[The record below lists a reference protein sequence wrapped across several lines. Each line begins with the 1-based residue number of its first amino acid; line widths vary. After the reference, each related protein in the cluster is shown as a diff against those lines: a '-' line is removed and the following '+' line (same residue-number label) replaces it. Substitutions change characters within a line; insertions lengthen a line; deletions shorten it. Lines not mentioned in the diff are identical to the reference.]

1 MAAETKKYIFKFETT
16 SKEEVTIDGGGN
28 RSTRSARLLDAN
40 FFFFFFFG
48 CNRKRGENRSKS
60 RVSLSVPELA
70 FCVARRLMKETDEKG
85 EVAEGTKLK
94 IRGKRKDSALVSFKR
109 VF

>member
-1 MAAETKKYIFKFETT
+1 M
-16 SKEEVTIDGGGN
+16 
-28 RSTRSARLLDAN
+28 
-40 FFFFFFFG
+40 
-48 CNRKRGENRSKS
+48 
-60 RVSLSVPELA
+60 SLG
-70 FCVARRLMKETDEKG
+70 RLMKETDEKGGEG